1 MEVILSGYNV
11 DTTVLKQLKD
21 GTHDGSD
28 NVTPEVISAAYA
40 RISRDPRSV
49 DELRAD
55 SRKKVKAARRSNKN
69 IVFQMSHH
77 SVAEHAALNYDIIG
91 ISRLAIEALEAH
103 RLCSFTEKSQ
113 RYITLDGDFVMPQ
126 EFTLD
131 ERNLFTELTTEQN
144 NFYHKLLPK
153 LTEYQFETNPDLA
166 EVATEKKSGGVSD
179 KNNREKNTLEGWAK
193 EDARYVLNLATEGQL
208 GFTANARNLEHVIR
222 DLKYHHLAEVREIG
236 DQLYQEAK
244 KVVPSLIIM
253 ADENAF
259 KETQGTTLQEDFLKN
274 GRSDIRKA
282 TELLI
287 EESNLFNNDDSQLED
302 FKEVSMEPIPKG
314 YVDRL
319 IISALI
325 ANNSSISI
333 DEADLLYSHI
343 NNDTK
348 LGYLKDCLQ
357 NLGKFDALPREFETA
372 DLTYEVIMS
381 SSCYAQMKR
390 HRMCTLLPKEYE
402 INLGVTIPE
411 SVKAIGEEA
420 NFRTIID
427 QTEQFVA
434 FIKKNHPNNPELS
447 DYCLTN
453 AHQRRVIVKTNIREL
468 YHFSRMREDAHAQW
482 DIRFKANKMV
492 NLAKEVAPLT
502 TMFTG
507 GKHEFD
513 SVREEI
519 YKK

>member
-222 DLKYHHLAEVREIG
+222 DLKYHHL
-236 DQLYQEAK
+236 
-244 KVVPSLIIM
+244 
-253 ADENAF
+253 
-259 KETQGTTLQEDFLKN
+259 
-274 GRSDIRKA
+274 
-282 TELLI
+282 
-287 EESNLFNNDDSQLED
+287 
-302 FKEVSMEPIPKG
+302 
-314 YVDRL
+314 
-319 IISALI
+319 
-325 ANNSSISI
+325 
-333 DEADLLYSHI
+333 
-343 NNDTK
+343 
-348 LGYLKDCLQ
+348 
-357 NLGKFDALPREFETA
+357 
-372 DLTYEVIMS
+372 
-381 SSCYAQMKR
+381 
-390 HRMCTLLPKEYE
+390 
-402 INLGVTIPE
+402 
-411 SVKAIGEEA
+411 
-420 NFRTIID
+420 
-427 QTEQFVA
+427 
-434 FIKKNHPNNPELS
+434 
-447 DYCLTN
+447 
-453 AHQRRVIVKTNIREL
+453 
-468 YHFSRMREDAHAQW
+468 
-482 DIRFKANKMV
+482 
-492 NLAKEVAPLT
+492 
-502 TMFTG
+502 
-507 GKHEFD
+507 
-513 SVREEI
+513 
-519 YKK
+519 